1 MNLEWWH
8 WAVLGIVLVLAELA
22 IPAFFIIWFGLG
34 GLIVAGALLL
44 APGLSLVAQ
53 IGLWTA
59 ASLAMVVAWFK
70 IFKTGEHK
78 TRIGMADSHV
88 IGEIGMLVQD
98 VAPYRNGQVRFQKP
112 LMGSDTWACMAD
124 EELSSGARVRVT
136 SVEGTLLKVGK
147 V

>member
-1 MNLEWWH
+1 
-8 WAVLGIVLVLAELA
+8 
-22 IPAFFIIWFGLG
+22 
-34 GLIVAGALLL
+34 
-44 APGLSLVAQ
+44 
-53 IGLWTA
+53 
-59 ASLAMVVAWFK
+59 
-70 IFKTGEHK
+70 
-78 TRIGMADSHV
+78 V